1 MSKVRVNSFSV
12 SIDGFGAGPNQSLQ
26 SPLGEGGESLHEWF
40 FPTRTFQKMY
50 GTEPGTTGP
59 DEDFAA
65 SGMANIGAWI
75 LGRNM
80 FGPVRG
86 AWPDHSW
93 KGWWGDNPPYHTDV
107 FVLTHHRRP
116 PLEMAGGTVFHFV
129 TDGIHDAL
137 ERARRSAKDK
147 DIRIG
152 GGADVIRQYLKAGL
166 IDTMHIAV
174 SPVLLGAG
182 ENLLAGIDLRA
193 LGYNQAEYVGT
204 PKAAHYVLSKKA

>member
-1 MSKVRVNSFSV
+1 
-12 SIDGFGAGPNQSLQ
+12 
-26 SPLGEGGESLHEWF
+26 
-40 FPTRTFQKMY
+40 
-50 GTEPGTTGP
+50 
-59 DEDFAA
+59 
-65 SGMANIGAWI
+65 
-75 LGRNM
+75 
-80 FGPVRG
+80 
-86 AWPDHSW
+86 
-93 KGWWGDNPPYHTDV
+93 
-107 FVLTHHRRP
+107 
-116 PLEMAGGTVFHFV
+116 MAGGTVFHFV

-193 LGYNQAEYVGT
+193 LGYTQAEYVGT
-204 PKAAHYVLSKKA
+204 PKAAHYVLSKKQR